1 MKQSVALMAF
11 AVSVITG
18 SAGAE
23 EIFVADFGDLPQ
35 AQVVFLG
42 EVHDNPHHHDN
53 QAAAVVAI
61 APTAVVFEMLTREK
75 AAAVT
80 PSLLKDPAQLATE
93 LDWAN
98 TGWPDFEIY
107 YPVFAASAGAEIYG
121 AQVPRAAARAAVMGE
136 DLAEAFGEGAERF
149 GLLAKL
155 PEAQQEEREAK
166 QMAAHCDALPAE
178 MLPGMVLAQR
188 LRDASLARAAMSAL
202 AETGGPVVVITGNG
216 HARTDWGAPALL
228 PQEVSVLSIAQIE
241 AQSEGQEPF
250 DKWLVTAAAEREDPC
265 AAFK

>member
-11 AVSVITG
+11 AMSVVTG
-18 SAGAE
+18 GAGAE
-23 EIFVADFGDLPQ
+23 EISAADFGNLPQ

-53 QAAAVVAI
+53 QAAALLTL
-61 APTAVVFEMLTREK
+61 APSAVVFEMLTPEM
-75 AAAVT
+75 AAVVT
-80 PSLLKDPAQLATE
+80 PDLLKDQAQLAKA
-93 LDWAN
+93 LDWAHS
-98 TGWPDFEIY
+98 GWPGFEMY
-107 YPVFAASAGAEIYG
+107 YPVFSASAGAEIYG

-136 DLAEAFGEGAERF
+136 DMAEAFGKGAERF
-149 GLLAKL
+149 GLLAEL

-188 LRDASLARAAMSAL
+188 LRDASLARAAMAAL
-202 AETGGPVVVITGNG
+202 DATGGPVAVITGNG
-216 HARTDWGAPALL
+216 HARRDWGAPALL
-228 PQEVSVLSIAQIE
+228 PQEVSVLSIAQFE
-241 AQSEGQEPF
+241 APSQGPEPF

>member
-11 AVSVITG
+11 AMSVVTG
-18 SAGAE
+18 GAGAE
-23 EIFVADFGDLPQ
+23 EIFVSDFGDLPQ

-53 QAAAVVAI
+53 QAAALVAI
-61 APTAVVFEMLTREK
+61 APKAVVFEMLTHEK

-80 PSLLKDPAQLATE
+80 PSLLRDQAKLAKA

-98 TGWPDFEIY
+98 SGWPSFEMY

-121 AQVPRAAARAAVMGE
+121 AQVPRATARAAVMGE

-166 QMAAHCDALPAE
+166 QMAAHCNALPAE

-188 LRDASLARAAMSAL
+188 LRDASLARAVLAAL
-202 AETGGPVVVITGNG
+202 EATDGPVVVITGNG

-228 PQEVSVLSIAQIE
+228 PQEVSILLIAQFE
-241 AQSEGQEPF
+241 TPSQGPEPF

-265 AAFK
+265 EAFK